1 MTQKHF
7 KALRIQ
13 MIEKGLTGKA
23 LSEMIGM
30 NYYCLVSRL
39 SMHTPFTLREAYAIM
54 DALELP
60 YEHFTTYF
68 KKEEVV

>member
-1 MTQKHF
+1 MAQKHF

-30 NYYCLVSRL
+30 KYYCLANRL

-60 YEHFTTYF
+60 YEHFATYF
-68 KKEEVV
+68 RKEEII

>member
-1 MTQKHF
+1 MAQKHF

-13 MIEKGLTGKA
+13 MIEKGLTSKA

-30 NYYCLVSRL
+30 KYYCLANRL

-60 YEHFTTYF
+60 YEQFAAYF
-68 KKEEVV
+68 KKEEVI